1 MTSRAALSLRA
12 GNSAALARYVA
23 RQLDS
28 QFPAEGVN
36 ADAEQIAELLPRALE
51 RLRPILAAVRNFEPG
66 AFNHF
71 NSLQYASFLY
81 LLGNEQWR
89 ARPTD
94 ALADRLF
101 CLNRALNSIDL
112 FYAVQMPE
120 VFFLSH
126 GLGAVLGNATY
137 GERCVFFQNVTV
149 GRVAAARPVIGRNV
163 VLYPGAV
170 VTGNAVIGDGCV
182 IAAGT
187 IVHGERIESDHVART
202 SAGGLV
208 LTPRKRDY
216 ASLYFRDAT

>member
-1 MTSRAALSLRA
+1 MVTSKLRLRA
-12 GNSAALARYVA
+12 GSDAALAHHIA
-23 RQLDS
+23 RQLNSVIPEDNPDS
-28 QFPAEGVN
+28 DVQR
-36 ADAEQIAELLPRALE
+36 LLPLIGSALE
-51 RLRPILAAVRNFEPG
+51 RLRPILAAVRAFDHAE
-66 AFNHF
+66 FNHF
-71 NSLQYASFLY
+71 NSLQYSTFLY

-89 ARPTD
+89 TGSSD

-149 GRVAAARPVIGRNV
+149 GRVADARPVIGSNV

-170 VTGNAVIGDGCV
+170 VTGNAIIGDGCV
-182 IAAGT
+182 ISAGT
-187 IVHGERIESDHVART
+187 IVHGERIASNTVVRMG
-202 SAGGLV
+202 AGGLV
-208 LTPRKRDY
+208 VTPRKRDY
-216 ASLYFRDAT
+216 AGLYFRGCD